1 MEKKEKMSCHDA
13 RETLTDLYVW
23 FECDGRREVM
33 PDWQKILDAL
43 DVALNLLAV
52 MEVPKEIVVKVKQSK
67 EK

>member
-1 MEKKEKMSCHDA
+1 MSYHDA

-33 PDWQKILDAL
+33 PDGQKILDAL

-52 MEVPKEIVVKVKQSK
+52 MEVEH
-67 EK
+67 EADM